1 MVKLETNLNA
11 MESAH
16 SWLNGESNLLGL
28 PQDSVLLVQGYGIDG
43 NTVFDSFDALK
54 TMVGEPSSGMLAH
67 AKEARSEALNDYNTY
82 RHNRDQFRNN
92 YQATNRALNDQL
104 FNLLGCTLEYANSN
118 NCVVENSKR
127 AGSQVAQQLLLITSA
142 KQAIERAKLQ
152 HQNLLNAI
160 TIEEQR
166 LAEEKGVSK
175 ALEKIVIQF
184 GEQSLHLQKYING
197 SNSSS
202 LYNTKD
208 IESQLDTINDYVN
221 GDGLVI
227 LDKVLAASRDI
238 EAKLKGM
245 RHGEAKNYAAALAAL
260 ERATLM
266 SKERNLLDAN
276 SRARIRNLMLELK
289 TADLDITRSMT
300 SLVQENERLTGM
312 LNQAKRIKAQLKA
325 HDTEQLDRYYADPL
339 HFTRLTS
346 HTTKAEKA
354 FENLQEWLFYA
365 VSALE
370 YKWQEP
376 FADRTNGYDKDSLFN
391 LYTIEE
397 LDSYYKSLVNFD
409 NRRNL
414 RSTQQAVDTFSM
426 KKHVFGYIDEIRGET
441 QWYPDPSGSG
451 VSLTADEAFKAKMNS
466 LTRRFGS
473 DTWLTVEFSTF
484 KEIPRSN
491 FFQGPVVAKDNDLSC
506 LADGGTY
513 LDKIESISINLPTS
527 YTVSGEESTPSLPH
541 LRR

>member
-1 MVKLETNLNA
+1 M
-11 MESAH
+11 
-16 SWLNGESNLLGL
+16 
-28 PQDSVLLVQGYGIDG
+28 
-43 NTVFDSFDALK
+43 
-54 TMVGEPSSGMLAH
+54 
-67 AKEARSEALNDYNTY
+67 
-82 RHNRDQFRNN
+82 
-92 YQATNRALNDQL
+92 
-104 FNLLGCTLEYANSN
+104 
-118 NCVVENSKR
+118 
-127 AGSQVAQQLLLITSA
+127 
-142 KQAIERAKLQ
+142 
-152 HQNLLNAI
+152 
-160 TIEEQR
+160 
-166 LAEEKGVSK
+166 
-175 ALEKIVIQF
+175 
-184 GEQSLHLQKYING
+184 HLQKYING

-527 YTVSGEESTPSLPH
+527 YTVSGEESTPAYLTYGGNSYLRSKIPGKLTANGLGVDDEIITYSTRFWDRANGQLTFTDSFRQQMSANITQTDMPSLEMLNPTYSFKERSVAASGWRVSVKLADRSGDIVDLDSLNDIELQFKH
-541 LRR
+541 RFKSRNIATCNGNNGGPLLLLR